1 MIPLPCCW
9 GTYQVELR
17 FPAAA
22 VIRSDSAALGWMVG
36 FVGPGDAEPLLTH
49 DSRRAHPIAIDA
61 TRESSTERGSCHWDD
76 KLVPIGTELLGH
88 DLARIERDE

>member
-1 MIPLPCCW
+1 MLL

-49 DSRRAHPIAIDA
+49 DSRRAPDKRLTQHAKPRRSGGAY
-61 TRESSTERGSCHWDD
+61 HWDD
-76 KLVPIGTELLGH
+76 KPVPIGTELLGH